1 MQIDKNNVIA
11 VNQATSQGNVPL
23 LSVVVPVYNAEKY
36 LMACVDSILQQTYGN
51 IEIILVNDGSSDT
64 SGEICDILAASHANI
79 HVMHKENGG
88 QASARNLGIT
98 IAAGEYITFIDSDDV
113 YGDNRTFEICM
124 EHLLKDA
131 ELDIVQFP
139 LQFTDES
146 GNVIDP
152 IMKYREGYIDT
163 QASLSEELSR
173 WMLSTNANTI
183 SITTSVCDKIFKRH
197 WVTQT
202 KFRKVFCEDALF
214 LLELVS
220 GTPKILIQNGGRY
233 VYIQHDGSTM
243 NSPRT
248 LQKTIDTVKF
258 FDELYQALRMYSDDL
273 QLQTECVIRMRYI
286 LLDLYFNY
294 SRQAFRNLKLKTRR
308 FPLKYIS
315 GDSQQ
320 KRRLLSAAVFGLK
333 NSVRLNIINTYLNLC
348 MRRLLRLWKG

>member
-1 MQIDKNNVIA
+1 MQIDKVTIIA
-11 VNQATSQGNVPL
+11 VNQTSSQSSVPL

-36 LMACVDSILQQTYGN
+36 LIACVDSILQQTYGN
-51 IEIILVNDGSSDT
+51 IEIILVNDGSTDT
-64 SGEICDILAASHANI
+64 SGEICDRLAASQANV

-98 IAAGEYITFIDSDDV
+98 IAAGEYITFTDSDDV

-124 EHLLKDA
+124 AHLLKDA

-139 LQFTDES
+139 LQFTDER
-146 GNVIDP
+146 GNVIEP
-152 IMKYREGYIDT
+152 IIKYSEGYIDT
-163 QASLSEELSR
+163 QASLAEELSQ
-173 WMLSTNANTI
+173 WMLSNKAN
-183 SITTSVCDKIFKRH
+183 ITGSVCDKVFKRH

-202 KFRKVFCEDALF
+202 KFRKFFCEDTYF
-214 LLELVS
+214 LLQLIS

-258 FDELYQALRMYSDDL
+258 FDELYQTLRMYSGDL

-320 KRRLLSAAVFGLK
+320 KRRLLSASVFGLK
-333 NSVRLNIINTYLNLC
+333 NSVRLKIIDTYITLC
-348 MRRLLRLWKG
+348 IARLKRCLK